1 MIDKDILNRFS
12 PDGAEVFRQVKA
24 STQRIE
30 QHVQAET
37 TNYHNFCFDNCIPVK
52 LHQPEELS
60 KFCDTECSKVRDTF
74 INNFF
79 GRAQTGLYEAFK
91 RFSDALYNT
100 LQHLQTTNNLTREA
114 FKKLIHPMAV
124 LIFRISL
131 LSGNDDNN
139 YFKFITPD
147 NPSGNEL
154 EFGSQTINFHQS
166 VEETLALFSKISMR
180 GGRGCPMRHVN
191 LEVDLDGTGNLQTVN
206 IIKVLYYLC
215 ARQVE
220 MALFGR
226 KTETSA

>member
-1 MIDKDILNRFS
+1 MNEIDIFNRFS
-12 PDGAEVFRQVKA
+12 PDGAEVLRQVLAHTKN
-24 STQRIE
+24 IE

-37 TNYHNFCFDNCIPVK
+37 TNYQNFCFDDSISVK
-52 LHQPEELS
+52 LHNSEEIS

-139 YFKFITPD
+139 FFKFITPD
-147 NPSGNEL
+147 NPNGNEL
-154 EFGSQTINFHQS
+154 EFGSQTIKFHQS
-166 VEETLALFSKISMR
+166 VEEFLAFLSKISMR
-180 GGRGCPMRHVN
+180 QARGCPMQHVD
-191 LEVDLDGTGNLQTVN
+191 LDVDLDGTGKTKKVN

-226 KTETSA
+226 KTETPL